1 MQIWSAADL
10 RSFSTMQVTAEQAGD
25 AAQHGQVFLSG
36 IGLPV
41 TVHGLAPSAGRN
53 PENQVIQ
60 AERAMM
66 RAPGPAPC

>member
-36 IGLPV
+36 IGC
-41 TVHGLAPSAGRN
+41 
-53 PENQVIQ
+53 Q
-60 AERAMM
+60 
-66 RAPGPAPC
+66 